1 MSEKKTKSYTAEFKE
16 SAVKLAVESDQPVSA
31 TAKDL
36 GVNVNTLHTWIRA
49 ISFGTNILCPV
60 TLKQLKRYG
69 ILHPKT
75 KDAIYDPL
83 GCIFRTD

>member
-1 MSEKKTKSYTAEFKE
+1 MKVSE
-16 SAVKLAVESDQPVSA
+16 VL
-31 TAKDL
+31 
-36 GVNVNTLHTWIRA
+36 
-49 ISFGTNILCPV
+49 